1 MPKLEIEHLIQKL
14 QKRTKQL
21 ENGKLLEARD
31 INVLLN
37 AKQLNDLKNNWSKQ
51 QALRKT
57 HKTPITEQD
66 KKRIGWKTI
75 REVRL
80 DILNKALVD
89 ANDSLLGSFEKRLKA
104 LEVKRDKI
112 YMKEINKNIKDGVD
126 KTTAALR
133 ANNELS
139 RHGLQKIDRMRN
151 NKLGF
156 SKRDREM
163 REMEDDLRERFK
175 LEDKKKW

>member
-1 MPKLEIEHLIQKL
+1 MPKLEIEHLIQKI
-14 QKRTKQL
+14 QKRIKQL
-21 ENGKLLEARD
+21 ENVKLLEARD

-37 AKQLNDLKNNWSKQ
+37 AKQLKELKNNWSKQ
-51 QALRKT
+51 QALRKI
-57 HKTPITEQD
+57 HRTPITEQD

-80 DILNKALVD
+80 DILNNALVD
-89 ANDSLLGSFEKRLKA
+89 ANDSLLESFEKRLKA

-112 YMKEINKNIKDGVD
+112 YMKEVNKNIKDGVD

-133 ANNELS
+133 ANNELT

-151 NKLGF
+151 NKVGF
-156 SKRDREM
+156 SKRDREI
-163 REMEDDLRERFK
+163 REIEDDLRERFK
-175 LEDKKKW
+175 LEDKKK

>member
-37 AKQLNDLKNNWSKQ
+37 VKQLNDLKNYWSKQ

-112 YMKEINKNIKDGVD
+112 YMKEVNKNIKDGVD

-133 ANNELS
+133 ANNELI

-156 SKRDREM
+156 SKRDREI
-163 REMEDDLRERFK
+163 REMEDDLRKRVE
-175 LEDKKKW
+175 LEDKKK

>member
-37 AKQLNDLKNNWSKQ
+37 VKQLNDLKNYWSKQ

-112 YMKEINKNIKDGVD
+112 YMKEVNKNIKDGID

-133 ANNELS
+133 ANNELT

-156 SKRDREM
+156 SKRDREI
-163 REMEDDLRERFK
+163 REMEDDLRKRVE
-175 LEDKKKW
+175 LEDKKK

>member
-31 INVLLN
+31 INALLN
-37 AKQLNDLKNNWSKQ
+37 VKQLNDLKNYWSKQ

-89 ANDSLLGSFEKRLKA
+89 ANDSLLGSFEKRLKV

-112 YMKEINKNIKDGVD
+112 YMKEVNKNIKDGVD
-126 KTTAALR
+126 KATAALR

-151 NKLGF
+151 NKIGF
-156 SKRDREM
+156 SKRDRDI
-163 REMEDDLRERFK
+163 REMEDDLRKRFE
-175 LEDKKKW
+175 LEDKKK

>member
-37 AKQLNDLKNNWSKQ
+37 VKQLNDLKNYWSKQ

-66 KKRIGWKTI
+66 KKKIGWKTI

-80 DILNKALVD
+80 DILNKDLVD

-112 YMKEINKNIKDGVD
+112 YMKEVNKNIKDGVD

-133 ANNELS
+133 ANNELT

-156 SKRDREM
+156 SKRDREI
-163 REMEDDLRERFK
+163 REMEDDLRKRVE
-175 LEDKKKW
+175 LEDKKK

>member
-37 AKQLNDLKNNWSKQ
+37 VKQLNDLKNYWSKQ

-112 YMKEINKNIKDGVD
+112 YMKEVNKNIKDGVD
-126 KTTAALR
+126 KTTATLR
-133 ANNELS
+133 ANNELT
-139 RHGLQKIDRMRN
+139 RHGLQKIDRTRN

-156 SKRDREM
+156 SKRDREI
-163 REMEDDLRERFK
+163 REMEDDLRKRVE
-175 LEDKKKW
+175 LEDKKK

>member
-37 AKQLNDLKNNWSKQ
+37 VKQLNDLKNYWSKQ

-57 HKTPITEQD
+57 HKTPTTEQD

-126 KTTAALR
+126 KATAALR

-139 RHGLQKIDRMRN
+139 RHGLQKIDRMQN